1 MTIHEQLFL
10 FLWSS
15 HCSKNL
21 FGFSYIH
28 TNRKKGESREEMWA
42 TYVSICLTFTSSL
55 HTFSI
60 YMYTYVQKILRGRG
74 EGGEGGRKRGGA
86 RERKGKK
93 EKREEGR
100 RHKRNVKSQ
109 TDIWALLTCHRQA
122 NVLDFRPCIFLVPT
136 QVASCRRRTLHLHI
150 WERQFTLIWDLICFL
165 FSEKAGWI
173 FLACTNNKMNSHCG
187 SHFQLSDLLF
197 INNEKKITTSKN
209 NDNFSQDS
217 FHLSMICHLFL
228 HTYFFQ
234 QTFLM
239 IINQMNSFIYSTKL
253 FIRFASWS
261 IFQVISE
268 ATGLE
273 YREQDP
279 ILFLINE

>member
-1 MTIHEQLFL
+1 MTTHEQLFL
-10 FLWSS
+10 FLRSS

-28 TNRKKGESREEMWA
+28 TNRKKGESREKMWA
-42 TYVSICLTFTSSL
+42 TYVSIGLIFTSSL

-60 YMYTYVQKILRGRG
+60 YMYTYVQKVLRGRG

-100 RHKRNVKSQ
+100 RHKHNVKSQ

-136 QVASCRRRTLHLHI
+136 QVASWCRRTLYLHI
-150 WERQFTLIWDLICFL
+150 WERPLTLIWALICFW

-173 FLACTNNKMNSHCG
+173 FLAWTNNKMNSHCG
-187 SHFQLSDLLF
+187 SHFQLCDLLF
-197 INNEKKITTSKN
+197 INNEKKN
-209 NDNFSQDS
+209 
-217 FHLSMICHLFL
+217 HH
-228 HTYFFQ
+228 FQ
-234 QTFLM
+234 KQWQFVPGLL
-239 IINQMNSFIYSTKL
+239 SFIYDLS
-253 FIRFASWS
+253 FIF
-261 IFQVISE
+261 
-268 ATGLE
+268 T
-273 YREQDP
+273 Y
-279 ILFLINE
+279 LFLSANFFDDY

>member
-1 MTIHEQLFL
+1 MTTHEQLFL

-42 TYVSICLTFTSSL
+42 TYVSICLIFTSSL

-60 YMYTYVQKILRGRG
+60 YMYTYVQKVLRGRG

-100 RHKRNVKSQ
+100 RHKRNVKSR
-109 TDIWALLTCHRQA
+109 TDIWTLLTCHRQA

-136 QVASCRRRTLHLHI
+136 QVVSCRRRTLHLHI
-150 WERQFTLIWDLICFL
+150 WERQFTLIWALTCFL

-173 FLACTNNKMNSHCG
+173 FLGCTNNKMNSHCG

-197 INNEKKITTSKN
+197 INNEKKIPLPKTISPRTLIIYLWFVIYFYIPISCSKL
-209 NDNFSQDS
+209 FWWLLIKWT
-217 FHLSMICHLFL
+217 HLSTAL
-228 HTYFFQ
+228 
-234 QTFLM
+234 
-239 IINQMNSFIYSTKL
+239 SFS
-253 FIRFASWS
+253 FA
-261 IFQVISE
+261 
-268 ATGLE
+268 LPP
-273 YREQDP
+273 D
-279 ILFLINE
+279 